1 MSYAQKDQ
9 LLQSPLENPTVN
21 ITTHNAKGYA
31 AMYTTN
37 KLVGGRPLPEHGI
50 VVTEVY
56 TSSRFPVQLNDEVDI
71 HQHQALAASGKLG
84 IVNPNGTVIRF
95 ADFAPFNPDAKVMYH
110 RTQSL
115 DYGIVLEGEMI
126 IDLDDG
132 SSTHLKRGDI
142 VIQRGTMH
150 AWRNASSTQWA
161 RMLYVLQD
169 SEPVVVNGRR
179 LKEDLGNGTGSFV
192 QSGNDG

>member
-1 MSYAQKDQ
+1 MTTIQPDG
-9 LLQSPLENPTVN
+9 LQSPLESPTVN
-21 ITTHNAKGYA
+21 ITTHSSTGQA
-31 AMYTTN
+31 AMYLAN
-37 KLVGGRPLPEHGI
+37 KPVGRPLPEHGMI
-50 VVTEVY
+50 VTEVY
-56 TSSRFPVQLNDEVDI
+56 TSSKFPVELNDEIDLC
-71 HQHQALAASGKLG
+71 QHRELMASGQLG

-95 ADFAPFNPDAKVMYH
+95 VDFEPSRTDTSVMYH

-115 DYGIVLEGEMI
+115 DYGVVLEGEMI

-132 SSTHLKRGDI
+132 SSTRLKRGDV

-169 SEPVVVNGRR
+169 SQPVVVNGLR
-179 LKEDLGNGTGSFV
+179 LKEDLGSGAGSFV
-192 QSGNDG
+192 RSGNDV

>member
-1 MSYAQKDQ
+1 MVIA
-9 LLQSPLENPTVN
+9 E
-21 ITTHNAKGYA
+21 I
-31 AMYTTN
+31 
-37 KLVGGRPLPEHGI
+37 
-50 VVTEVY
+50 Y
-56 TSSRFPVQLNDEVDI
+56 TSSKFPIELNDEIDLR
-71 HQHQALAASGKLG
+71 QHQELIASGKLG

-95 ADFAPFNPDAKVMYH
+95 VDFEPSKTNTNVMYH

-115 DYGIVLEGEMI
+115 DYGVVLDGEMI

-132 SSTHLKRGDI
+132 SSTQLKRGDI

-169 SEPVVVNGRR
+169 SHPVVVNGQR
-179 LKEDLGNGTGSFV
+179 LKEDLGSGHENFV
-192 QSGNDG
+192 KSGNDI